1 MEHLKNDAH
10 DIVWDPDPDGT
21 KQATLKNA
29 VLTDAGD
36 DSEETDQARVVVSNT
51 FEGDGFTVTTTTF
64 DGRVTADDT
73 DDRAPSYT
81 LEVRAPTLSAATEE
95 TVGAAVQE
103 GWFETYE
110 RRLEDA
116 PMAVRFDVG
125 LESLRVTE
133 DGDEAVAAFEFRW
146 HNADQA
152 PDIAKAMAEYVE
164 GTYME
169 GIVPGYRYRPPV
181 SEMLSQAR
189 QSDAE
194 GDRGP
199 MPL

>member
-1 MEHLKNDAH
+1 M
-10 DIVWDPDPDGT
+10 
-21 KQATLKNA
+21 
-29 VLTDAGD
+29 TDD
-36 DSEETDQARVVVSNT
+36 LPERVVRA
-51 FEGDGFTVTTTTF
+51 FQRHEAFQRDGNGFAVTTTTF

-73 DDRAPSYT
+73 DDRALSYT

>member
-1 MEHLKNDAH
+1 MTDDLPERAVRAFQRHDAFER
-10 DIVWDPDPDGT
+10 DG
-21 KQATLKNA
+21 
-29 VLTDAGD
+29 D
-36 DSEETDQARVVVSNT
+36 EFR
-51 FEGDGFTVTTTTF
+51 VTTTTF
-64 DGRVTADDT
+64 DGRVTAAET
-73 DDRAPSYT
+73 DGRAPSHSLT
-81 LEVRAPTLSAATEE
+81 VRALTLSAATEE
-95 TVGAAVQE
+95 EVGDAVE
-103 GWFETYE
+103 AGWFDTYE

-116 PMAVRFDVG
+116 PMAVRFDVD
-125 LESLRVTE
+125 LEALGVTE
-133 DGDEAVAAFEFRW
+133 EDGEAVAVFEFRW

-169 GIVPGYRYRPPV
+169 GVVPGYRYRPPV
-181 SEMLSQAR
+181 SGMLSRAR